1 MFSNILLVT
10 LRRTAD
16 WSRLIY
22 VACDRKLVNPWSNFD
37 GACWEA
43 RTYTRT
49 RVRADRKPETSR
61 MDKAA
66 SIALSLKRLEFPYV
80 LVDRFLNN
88 FCDISTY
95 TVFARLGRWV
105 TERRSDTGGKRRKEK
120 ELRARAGQRCRNEE
134 IIAAPTVATGKCR
147 SRNDRPEYT
156 CSGYFRFEPIAQLSQ
171 LDKHAR
177 APLRTAV
184 IRRRR
189 AYTYKCVLRLASA
202 S

>member
-22 VACDRKLVNPWSNFD
+22 VACDRKLVNPRSNFD
-37 GACWEA
+37 GAC
-43 RTYTRT
+43 RKTHTYTYEP
-49 RVRADRKPETSR
+49 VGSRKPREWKSR
-61 MDKAA
+61 YRTLCLLRG
-66 SIALSLKRLEFPYV
+66 SNFLT
-80 LVDRFLNN
+80 LVVRFLKD
-88 FCDISTY
+88 FCDVTTY
-95 TVFARLGRWV
+95 AVFARLDRWV
-105 TERRSDTGGKRRKEK
+105 TERTSDTGGKRRKEK
-120 ELRARAGQRCRNEE
+120 EVCARAGQRCRNEE
-134 IIAAPTVATGKCR
+134 IIAAAPTVATGKCR
-147 SRNDRPEYT
+147 SRNERPEYT
-156 CSGYFRFEPIAQLSQ
+156 CSGYFRFEPIAQLSR

-184 IRRRR
+184 VRRRP